1 MGAKEVWVPISST
14 NTRPEGSMLPT
25 SVRHRLLKNSSLSA
39 APLDL
44 FSAPAKGSYRPA
56 DRRFAHR
63 NPRDGEQELGPLGV
77 GGPRS
82 PFEVFY
88 EQLAGLL
95 AQLRSLAW
103 GLRRLQGAALVELLA
118 VAFDRSAIDPEAA
131 GGLGFGDAL
140 FHRFDYLLSKVQRVC
155 SHVST
160 IPGATS
166 TQPAVRSSGALGLAQ
181 IATRVGG
188 VAPMLHDLAAG
199 DAEHVDGSHCHPLT
213 CGSYPLERSPMG
225 ATHGDSDRHPV
236 RVTITSSTVML
247 RSGKPF
253 RASAKVSLKVSISL
267 ADGSFGSSSLSGA
280 SWSTISVARSKA
292 PVETIS

>member
-166 TQPAVRSSGALGLAQ
+166 TQPAVRGWRVLPALCIPPHLYALPQHLGLRVACWRGA
-181 IATRVGG
+181 IGRFGPYRTRVIQDRGYEFRRT
-188 VAPMLHDLAAG
+188 PLSTML
-199 DAEHVDGSHCHPLT
+199 AE
-213 CGSYPLERSPMG
+213 
-225 ATHGDSDRHPV
+225 
-236 RVTITSSTVML
+236 
-247 RSGKPF
+247 
-253 RASAKVSLKVSISL
+253 
-267 ADGSFGSSSLSGA
+267 
-280 SWSTISVARSKA
+280 
-292 PVETIS
+292 

>member
-166 TQPAVRSSGALGLAQ
+166 TQPAVTDVNRRPVASRCSTLSFARLLLRTAREANSGERSLRPQVGVGVVGVGHEVRSAYIQLRRFLYKPDPRLGYSR
-181 IATRVGG
+181 IARCAIRDRKRSAATG
-188 VAPMLHDLAAG
+188 PPDSIIHLHDTWITRFPSLCSA
-199 DAEHVDGSHCHPLT
+199 
-213 CGSYPLERSPMG
+213 LEESPG
-225 ATHGDSDRHPV
+225 
-236 RVTITSSTVML
+236 
-247 RSGKPF
+247 
-253 RASAKVSLKVSISL
+253 
-267 ADGSFGSSSLSGA
+267 
-280 SWSTISVARSKA
+280 
-292 PVETIS
+292 